1 LSDRRE
7 VRDYLSDI
15 LQAIEDIRTYTG
27 GITVDA
33 FRQDRKTQ
41 QAVIRCLEVVG
52 EAAKKIPAALRD
64 LHPDTPWQ
72 EIVGMRDKLIHEYFG
87 VDLDI
92 VWETARE
99 DLSIF
104 QTAVRSLLVAID
116 EDKN

>member
-15 LQAIEDIRTYTG
+15 LQAIGDVRSYTAG
-27 GITVDA
+27 MTVDV
-33 FRQDRKTQ
+33 FRKDRKTQ

-52 EAAKKIPAALRD
+52 EATKKIPPTLRD
-64 LHPDTPWQ
+64 RHPDTPWQ
-72 EIVGMRDKLIHEYFG
+72 EIAGMRDKLIHEYFG

-99 DLSIF
+99 DLASF
-104 QTAVRSLLVAID
+104 ETAVRSLLTTLG
-116 EDKN
+116 ESN